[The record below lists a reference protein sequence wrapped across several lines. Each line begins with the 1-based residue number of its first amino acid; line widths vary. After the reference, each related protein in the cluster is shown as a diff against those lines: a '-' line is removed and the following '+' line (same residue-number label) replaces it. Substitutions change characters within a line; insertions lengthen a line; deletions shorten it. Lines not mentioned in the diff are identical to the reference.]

1 MILPV
6 DTSSMSSDDPTARA
20 AGGISMPASSDFSVC
35 RSASSWSANGAAP
48 SVVLRLHR
56 MYSMR
61 CQPVNAG
68 SSTPSKSSTRAS
80 TAPSI
85 SSTRPAIG
93 SIRSHPWRDGAYA
106 ALAASRLP
114 ARTASVNTVVAAI
127 VSSTCSVTYVVY
139 DASASS
145 TSGLS
150 VDEPSTSLPMP
161 EPGRR
166 AGARRAAGRR
176 AGAEAEPLAEP
187 DAAEPDA
194 EPEAEPD
201 GHSSPML
208 RTSPPSSSLPHAAAR
223 PTEASANTATAV

>member
-1 MILPV
+1 M
-6 DTSSMSSDDPTARA
+6 
-20 AGGISMPASSDFSVC
+20 
-35 RSASSWSANGAAP
+35 
-48 SVVLRLHR
+48 
-56 MYSMR
+56 
-61 CQPVNAG
+61 
-68 SSTPSKSSTRAS
+68 
-80 TAPSI
+80 
-85 SSTRPAIG
+85 
-93 SIRSHPWRDGAYA
+93 
-106 ALAASRLP
+106 AASRSP

-161 EPGRR
+161 DPEPEPDGQPD
-166 AGARRAAGRR
+166 
-176 AGAEAEPLAEP
+176 AEAEPLAPE
-187 DAAEPDA
+187 AAEPDA

-223 PTEASANTATAV
+223 PTEASASTATAV